1 MKDSAL
7 QLKAQEYIINLFK
20 KKLPPQV
27 VYHNY
32 RHTLNVVNAAKEIG
46 AGMSFSEEE
55 MEVLILAAWFHDTG
69 FVNGCTGHESKG
81 KEKAKQF
88 LEENSFSPDNIE
100 KVLGC
105 IQATK
110 MPQDPK
116 SSLEEAMCDADL
128 THLGKKDFSERSRLL
143 KLEWESRDCKE
154 ISDEEWLEMSVSFL
168 GTHKYFTDYA
178 FKNLNDV
185 KIQNWLEAKNELEK
199 LEEKKAEKKAKRKLK
214 KAEKKA
220 KIAKDEKPEKGIETM
235 FRVTMRNHIKLSD
248 IADTKA
254 NILLSVNAIIL
265 SIALANLVPKLD
277 KESNHFLIIPTFVF
291 IITAVCSIIGAI
303 ISTKPKVTSGEF
315 SRKDIDDKKVN
326 LLFFGN
332 FYKMPLEDFKW
343 GIQKLMEDKG
353 YLYGSMTKDLY
364 FLGLVLARKYRL
376 LRITYTIFMIGIIIS
391 VISFIVAFLNIPVEV
406 ITTIVN

>member
-7 QLKAQEYIINLFK
+7 QLKAQGYIINLFK
-20 KKLPPQV
+20 KKLPPEV

-55 MEVLILAAWFHDTG
+55 MEILILASWFHDTG

-88 LEENSFSPDNIE
+88 LEENSFSPENIE

-105 IQATK
+105 IEATK
-110 MPQDPK
+110 MPQEPK
-116 SSLEEAMCDADL
+116 NSLEEAMCDADL
-128 THLGKKDFSERSRLL
+128 FHLGKKDFSERSKLL

-185 KIQNWLEAKNELEK
+185 KIQNWLGAKNELEK
-199 LEEKKAEKKAKRKLK
+199 LQEKKAEKKAKQKLK

-220 KIAKDEKPEKGIETM
+220 KNAKEEKPEKGIETM
-235 FRVTMRNHIKLSD
+235 FRVTLRNHIKLSD

-277 KESNHFLIIPTFVF
+277 KESNHFLIIPTLVF

-343 GIQKLMEDKG
+343 GVQKLMEDKE

-376 LRITYTIFMIGIIIS
+376 LRITYTVFMIGIIVS
-391 VISFIVAFLNIPVEV
+391 VISFIVAFLNIPSEV
-406 ITTIVN
+406 ITTVVK